1 MPLRL
6 HGAEEKWKLWT
17 CLLYTSLSPLDK
29 LNQGFSYVSDEKGKT
44 VSDVDHVRVG
54 DRLTVHVK
62 NGRIEAQ
69 VVDKEKWKQEKGVLE
84 E

>member
-1 MPLRL
+1 M
-6 HGAEEKWKLWT
+6 
-17 CLLYTSLSPLDK
+17 
-29 LNQGFSYVSDEKGKT
+29 SDEKGKT

-84 E
+84 A